1 MGSGIFHLNFFKTVL
16 LTVSALLP
24 IVNPFSTAALLMS
37 LTGGYSPKQRIHN
50 AYMACVYMFF
60 ILTFFLVAGALV
72 MTFFGISVPGIRVA
86 GGLIIMV
93 IGFRMLFPSEKE
105 LSEQE
110 EKEVREREDIALVP
124 LAMPSLSGPGSIAV
138 VLSVS
143 SDLHGWQG
151 YAEVILGIMV
161 TAAVTYGVLRAAE
174 GLTKFLGVNGL
185 NIFTRIMGFLLIC
198 IAVQFLAS
206 GIIEFSHQGNLKNAP
221 AVVSSSKRLYNSDR
235 ERHFNNL

>member
-24 IVNPFSTAALLMS
+24 IINPFSTAALLMS
-37 LTGGYSPKQRIHN
+37 LTGGYSSKQRIRN

-60 ILTFFLVAGALV
+60 ILAFFLFAGALV
-72 MTFFGISVPGIRVA
+72 MKFFGISVAGIRVA
-86 GGLIIMV
+86 GGLIIIV
-93 IGFRMLFPSEKE
+93 IGFRMLFPTEKE
-105 LSEQE
+105 LSEEE
-110 EKEVREREDIALVP
+110 EKEVREKEDISLVP

-143 SDLHGWQG
+143 SDLQGWHG
-151 YAEVILGIMV
+151 YVEVILGILV
-161 TAAVTYGVLRAAE
+161 TAAISYGVLRAAE

-206 GIIEFSHQGNLKNAP
+206 GIYEFSHQGNLNPPSTP
-221 AVVSSSKRLYNSDR
+221 AFHFVVRPEGSFS
-235 ERHFNNL
+235 